1 MAKRFC
7 GDVRITISYRWSTN
21 QYKAQVSCTRG
32 TRTVRLTLTEVQVV
46 MQERKMFE
54 TEALLL
60 PRDSPDAYDIAAKL
74 ALDKA
79 MDAVSATNDIESQIA
94 KEIADSAALGLEAG
108 GYKVLREKDYT
119 TWVGEQIHAALPAM
133 FSGNV

>member
-7 GDVRITISYRWSTN
+7 GDVRIIISYRWSTN

-32 TRTVRLTLTEVQVV
+32 TRTVRLAYEQVREKFTPN
-46 MQERKMFE
+46 MQ
-54 TEALLL
+54 ALAD
-60 PRDSPDAYDIAAKL
+60 RDSSEAYDIAARM
-74 ALDKA
+74 ALDSA
-79 MDAVSATNDIESQIA
+79 MDATSAANDNEQFIA

-119 TWVGEQIHAALPAM
+119 TWVGEQVHAALPAM